1 VSFAA
6 PGYLL
11 ALLLVPV
18 AVAGYR
24 EARRRRRRYPV
35 RFPAFETLAAVAPR
49 GPDWRGHVP
58 AALFVLAL
66 TGLVLA
72 MAKPEKTVAV
82 PVERASVV
90 LVTDVSRSMQATD
103 VSPSRLEAARGAADS
118 FLGRVPDALR
128 VGLVA
133 FSDTAQ
139 TLQTPT
145 TAHDDVRAALATLD
159 TVAGTSTGAGLN
171 TALAD
176 LQIGTAGGTRRPP
189 SAIVLLSDGSAT
201 DGDAAF
207 SAARDARRLRIPIY
221 TVALGTPDG
230 EVVLPDGRRLSVPP
244 DPAALQRIAAASGG
258 EAFQAQ
264 DSDQL
269 DAVYDRLG
277 SQIGTR
283 REQREI
289 TSTFAGLALL
299 LLAGAVVGTL
309 RWSGRLP

>member
-24 EARRRRRRYPV
+24 EARRRRRRYAV
-35 RFPAFETLAAVAPR
+35 RFPAFDTLMAVAPR
-49 GPDWRGHVP
+49 GPDWRGHAP
-58 AALFVLAL
+58 AALFLLAL

-72 MAKPEKTVAV
+72 LAKPERTVAV

-118 FLGRVPDALR
+118 FLGRVPDELR

-145 TAHDDVRAALATLD
+145 TEHDDVRVALASLD
-159 TVAGTSTGAGLN
+159 TIAGTATGAGLK

-176 LQIGTAGGTRRPP
+176 LQIGTTPDRRPP

-207 SAARDARRLRIPIY
+207 TAAREARRLRIPIY

-230 EVVLPDGRRLSVPP
+230 SVVLPDGRRLSVPP
-244 DPAALQRIAAASGG
+244 DPEALQRIAATSGG
-258 EAFQAQ
+258 DAFQAQ
-264 DSDQL
+264 DSDEL
-269 DAVYDRLG
+269 GAVYDRLG
-277 SQIGTR
+277 SQIGSR

-289 TSTFAGLALL
+289 TSTFAGIALL